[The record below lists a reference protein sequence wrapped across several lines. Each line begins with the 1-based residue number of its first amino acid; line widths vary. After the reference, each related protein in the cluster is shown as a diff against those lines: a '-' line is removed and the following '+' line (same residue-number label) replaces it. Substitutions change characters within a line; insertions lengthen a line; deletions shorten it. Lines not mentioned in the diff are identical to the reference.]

1 MTAIYSGGSKM
12 TPHTLVVPQNQSSSK
27 EGDYMY
33 KVRLEKIFW
42 IPSRE
47 SND

>member
-1 MTAIYSGGSKM
+1 MTAIYPGGSKM

-27 EGDYMY
+27 GDYMY